1 MKKLIILFLLSL
13 IFFTQSFSQTVDEVL
28 AEHFAVIGQDKL
40 LETETFSTKGKIM
53 QGQIEIP
60 FTSYH
65 KRPMSFKSEATFQG
79 MEIITAYDGET
90 GWSINPF
97 LGNTDPQPMTE
108 EEADRIAL
116 QADYDGAL
124 YNYKEKGYE
133 VEFIGT
139 EELDDIEVY
148 MLKLTRQNGDVITYY
163 IDSENYVMLKTKS
176 KMMIQEV
183 ETELETIFS
192 NYKYTDEIL
201 NVYSI
206 ETQKEGQTIM
216 HMIFEE
222 VTYNVDIDESIF
234 DMPEVTAPSDS
245 LGTETEMEIES
256 EIETEKEEEP
266 E

>member
-1 MKKLIILFLLSL
+1 MKKLIIPFLLSL
-13 IFFTQSFSQTVDEVL
+13 IFFTQSFSQTVDEIL
-28 AEHFAVIGQDKL
+28 AEHFAVVGQDKL

-60 FTSYH
+60 FTSFH
-65 KRPMSFKSEATFQG
+65 KRPMFFKSEATFQG
-79 MEIITAYDGET
+79 MEIITVYNGET

-97 LGNTDPQPMTE
+97 AGSSDPQPMTKE
-108 EEADRIAL
+108 QTDRMKL

-148 MLKLTRQNGDVITYY
+148 LLKLTRQNGDVITYY

-176 KMMIQEV
+176 KMMIQDV
-183 ETELETIFS
+183 ESEMETIFS
-192 NYKYTDEIL
+192 NYKYTDGIL

-206 ETQKEGQTIM
+206 ETQNDGQTVM
-216 HMIFEE
+216 QMIFDE
-222 VTYNVDIDESIF
+222 VIYNVDIDESIF
-234 DMPEVTAPSDS
+234 DMPEVTAPTDS
-245 LGTETEMEIES
+245 LEVGTDKDPETETD
-256 EIETEKEEEP
+256 KQP